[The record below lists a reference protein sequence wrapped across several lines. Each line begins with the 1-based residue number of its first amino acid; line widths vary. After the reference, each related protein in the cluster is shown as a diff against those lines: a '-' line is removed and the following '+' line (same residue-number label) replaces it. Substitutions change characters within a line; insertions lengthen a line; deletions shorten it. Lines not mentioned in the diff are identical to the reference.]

1 MTVID
6 KDQKELIQEVMSGM
20 DLLATNVA
28 NRSVA
33 YTSELYSESN
43 RTSEQSEDEISI
55 GSIDI
60 VLSEEDTELSKER

>member
-28 NRSVA
+28 NRSVT
-33 YTSELYSESN
+33 YTSELYSESIIC
-43 RTSEQSEDEISI
+43 SEQSEDEISI

-60 VLSEEDTELSKER
+60 VLSEEDTELQKER